1 MSLTWD
7 SLAAMSKKTYS
18 TDQQIGRLRNY
29 NIVAGVLHLIQA
41 VTFGWFLLQLETQVQ
56 FPVKIEYM
64 TGPPGSPLPAEA
76 VKLFDINLGAGV
88 VAFLAMSAFFHFLIS
103 SPWFF
108 GRYSNGLKQN
118 HNYFRWVEYS
128 LSSSV
133 MIWLIAQ
140 LCGVNDIAGLIGIF
154 AVNASMIMF
163 GAMQEKYEKPGNGK
177 FLPFVF
183 GSMTGIVP
191 WIIIAI
197 YTLQPGS
204 TNAAEVPGFVI
215 GIIISLF
222 IFFNTFA
229 INQALQYHQVGKW
242 ANYLQGER
250 SYITLSLVAKSILAW
265 QVFSGAIIPVLTG
278 TN

>member
-1 MSLTWD
+1 M
-7 SLAAMSKKTYS
+7 AKKVYD

-29 NIVAGVLHLIQA
+29 NIVAGFMHLAQA
-41 VTFGWFLLQLETQVQ
+41 VTFGWFLSQLPSQVD
-56 FPVKIEYM
+56 FPVTINYM
-64 TGPPGSPLPAEA
+64 TGPPGSNFPLEQ
-76 VKLFDINLGAGV
+76 VTLFNINLGGGV

-108 GRYSNGLKQN
+108 ARYGAGLKRN

-140 LCGVNDIAGLIGIF
+140 LCGVNDFAALVSIF

-163 GAMQEKYEKPGNGK
+163 GALQEKYETPGNK
-177 FLPFVF
+177 KALPFIF
-183 GSMTGIVP
+183 GCMTGIVP
-191 WIIIAI
+191 WIIIGVNA
-197 YTLQPGS
+197 LQPGS

-229 INQALQYHQVGKW
+229 INQVLQYRQIGKW
-242 ANYLQGER
+242 ASYLQGER
-250 SYITLSLVAKSILAW
+250 SYITLSLVAKSVLAW

>member
-1 MSLTWD
+1 M
-7 SLAAMSKKTYS
+7 ARKTYDP
-18 TDQQIGRLRNY
+18 DQQIHRLRNY
-29 NIVAGVLHLIQA
+29 NLVAGTLHLIQA
-41 VTFGWFLLQLETQVQ
+41 ITFGSFLAQLPSQVD
-56 FPVKIEYM
+56 FPVTIDYM
-64 TGPPGSPLPAEA
+64 AGPPGSGLTEPT
-76 VKLFDINLGAGV
+76 VTLFNINLGVGV

-108 GRYSNGLKQN
+108 ARYGAGLKAN

-133 MIWLIAQ
+133 MIWLISQ
-140 LCGVNDIAGLIGIF
+140 LCGVTDVGALFAIF

-163 GAMQEKYEKPGNGK
+163 GALQEKYEKPGNKK
-177 FLPFVF
+177 FLPFIF

-204 TNAAEVPGFVI
+204 TDKAEVPGFVI
-215 GIIISLF
+215 GIIVSLF

-229 INQALQYHQVGKW
+229 VNQVLQYRQVGKW
-242 ANYLQGER
+242 ASYLQGER

-265 QVFSGAIIPVLTG
+265 QVFSGAIVPVLTG

>member
-1 MSLTWD
+1 M
-7 SLAAMSKKTYS
+7 AKKTYS
-18 TDQQIGRLRNY
+18 TDQQISRLRNY
-29 NIVAGVLHLIQA
+29 NVVAGFLHLIQA
-41 VTFGWFLLQLETQVQ
+41 VTFGWFLLQLDTQVA

-64 TGPPGSPLPAEA
+64 TGPPGSPLPAES
-76 VKLFDINLGAGV
+76 VTLFDINLGAGV

-140 LCGVNDIAGLIGIF
+140 LCGVNDMAGLFSIF

-183 GSMTGIVP
+183 GSMTGVVP

-204 TNAAEVPGFVI
+204 KDAAEVPGFVI
-215 GIIISLF
+215 GIIVSLF

-229 INQALQYHQVGKW
+229 INQALQYKQVGKW
-242 ANYLQGER
+242 ASYLQGER
-250 SYITLSLVAKSILAW
+250 TYITLSLVAKSILAW

>member
-1 MSLTWD
+1 M
-7 SLAAMSKKTYS
+7 AKKTYD
-18 TDQQIGRLRNY
+18 TEQQISRLRNY
-29 NIVAGVLHLIQA
+29 NIVAGFLHLIQA
-41 VTFGWFLLQLETQVQ
+41 VTFGWFLLQLETQVA

-64 TGPPGSPLPAEA
+64 TGPPGSPLPPES
-76 VKLFDINLGAGV
+76 VTLFDINLGAGV

-140 LCGVNDIAGLIGIF
+140 LTGVNDAAGLIGIF

-191 WIIIAI
+191 WIIIAL

-242 ANYLQGER
+242 ASYLQGER

-278 TN
+278 TT

>member
-1 MSLTWD
+1 MCIR
-7 SLAAMSKKTYS
+7 LAGMSKKIYD

-29 NIVAGVLHLIQA
+29 NVVAGVLHLIQA
-41 VTFGWFLLQLETQVQ
+41 VTFGWFLLQLESQVL
-56 FPVKIEYM
+56 FPVKINYM
-64 TGPPGSPLPAEA
+64 TGPPGSPLPTEE
-76 VKLFDINLGAGV
+76 VTLFEINLGFGV

-108 GRYSNGLKQN
+108 GRYSNGLKAN

-140 LCGVNDIAGLIGIF
+140 LTGVDSMSGLFGIF

-204 TNAAEVPGFVI
+204 ESAAEVPGFVF
-215 GIIISLF
+215 GIIVSLF
-222 IFFNTFA
+222 VFFNTFA
-229 INQALQYHQVGKW
+229 ANQALQYHQVGKW
-242 ANYLQGER
+242 KSYLHGER
-250 SYITLSLVAKSILAW
+250 TYITLSLVAKSLLAW